1 MSLTPSQIEA
11 LRDLQRT
18 LDSVQMVII
27 GATALGFYG
36 GRPWRNT
43 ADVDLVV
50 ALEPEDFPGPLRNS
64 PGWTSHPTKPHEF
77 RSPSGSKIDLIPAG
91 QSLLQAGRLV
101 WQRGDAMSLHCMD
114 LAFTHAESHTLD
126 DVVVLVAPP
135 PVIAVLKMVSFG
147 DRPAAREREL
157 EDIGHLLDAYV
168 DGDSL
173 LERWEEAFDCGEVD
187 LASAYLL
194 GLDMARIVAS
204 GTHKDTIQTFLER
217 VGPEGAHHATMVR
230 VGPARWR
237 TEKRALDRRLQAF
250 RQGLSAR

>member
-1 MSLTPSQIEA
+1 VSLTPSQLEA
-11 LRDLQRT
+11 LRELQQILGSAR
-18 LDSVQMVII
+18 MVMI

-36 GRPWRNT
+36 GRPWRHT

-50 ALEPEDFPGPLRNS
+50 ALELEDFPGPLLNS

-77 RSPSGSKIDLIPAG
+77 NAPSGSKIDLIPAG

-101 WQRGDAMSLHCMD
+101 WQRGDTMSLHCMD
-114 LAFTHAESHTLD
+114 LAFTHAESHTVG

-135 PVIAVLKMVSFG
+135 PVVAVLKMVSFS
-147 DRPAAREREL
+147 DRPAARERDL

-173 LERWEEAFDCGEVD
+173 LDRWDEAFDCGEFD
-187 LASAYLL
+187 LAPAYLL

-237 TEKRALDRRLQAF
+237 TETRALERRLQAF